1 MCFFAISGV
10 SHRSTPPPP
19 LSEVDVAAAVEKVGR
34 RKCYLFIVMMRGGG
48 SCQDLFYLF
57 FLLGRYQF
65 ALMFITVSMAA
76 GTLV

>member
-1 MCFFAISGV
+1 
-10 SHRSTPPPP
+10 
-19 LSEVDVAAAVEKVGR
+19 
-34 RKCYLFIVMMRGGG
+34 
-48 SCQDLFYLF
+48 LFYLF